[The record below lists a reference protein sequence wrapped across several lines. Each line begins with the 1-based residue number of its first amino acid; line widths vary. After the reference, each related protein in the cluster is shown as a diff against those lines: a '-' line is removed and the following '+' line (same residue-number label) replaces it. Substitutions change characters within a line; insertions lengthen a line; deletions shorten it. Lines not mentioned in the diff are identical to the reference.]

1 MFAKIL
7 LNVNAIGM
15 RLVLTFLGFGESN
28 DFLSIVVV
36 VWIVEQEIDH
46 DNFVL
51 QMLFLAL
58 WDAS

>member
-1 MFAKIL
+1 M
-7 LNVNAIGM
+7 NVNTTGM

-28 DFLSIVVV
+28 DFRSIVVV
-36 VWIVEQEIDH
+36 VWIVQQEIDL
-46 DNFVL
+46 DNFIL